1 MKRNP
6 FKQPVFIVLL
16 VLKGIS
22 AGAQN
27 ADEFYATGNDLS
39 GKRQYDAAIEQY
51 NKAIALKPEFASAY
65 INRGNVY
72 ANKKMYDEA
81 IKDYNT
87 SLLYDANSKIAY
99 FNRGLANKGK
109 NLVAKAIA
117 DYTKAISIAPDY
129 ALAWCSRGTIYYGKE
144 MYDEAIKDLNQALAI
159 DPRYEYAYQVR
170 GNAYY
175 AKRLYDYALP
185 DYNAAINIQPKNP
198 VNYRHRGSLF
208 NATRQ
213 YDAALKDFN
222 QGIAVGP
229 KYQLGYTGRAST
241 YTSTK
246 KYDLAIADLTMAL
259 SLDSTGVAVYNSRG
273 LAYLFKGQYE
283 LAVSDFKKGI
293 LSDTNKEKPYVIL
306 NIIEPLARLYRF
318 ADAAQYYNDYRNGYA
333 GGYINNKGWLFFERY
348 IEAVTQNLS
357 KNDYATALVNL
368 NDAEKLYST
377 KNKGDSGDNSQQRGY
392 SSILALKGYVL
403 ERLNDNEKAKQAYEQ
418 ALIINENEPE
428 VTAALQRLSKK
439 NEVLVK
445 DDNTPPTLN
454 ILEPSANNRSIAV
467 EDDKVAGA
475 KQRIRGQAI
484 DVSGIRSIMINNKQL
499 RVEENGYFDTEVD
512 IKDGINVFTIVVT
525 DNNANSISENVQVVT
540 GKDKAGAPQ
549 VASPVAATVV
559 NYNPVYHAVLIGESE
574 YADKNIP
581 SLQGPVTD
589 MLKIY
594 NLLVKNYVFAPE
606 NTDTLVN
613 ASRASIL
620 ETIIKKANA
629 MGENDNLFIFYAG
642 HGQMITQPDQSEE
655 GFLVPQDAVKGMLS
669 SYISSDDL
677 LRTIK
682 YSKAKHILLVADACF
697 AGSLFRDLPADAPAT
712 VAEAYKDKSRK
723 LLASGNRTAVP
734 DKSEFIEYLRLALQE
749 NHQPY
754 ITAEQLI
761 DSFKNEYKSST
772 HLSLQYF
779 PIKNVDDLGGQFV
792 FMRK

>member
-499 RVEENGYFDTEVD
+499 KVEENGYFDTEVD

>member
-16 VLKGIS
+16 VLKGIT

-499 RVEENGYFDTEVD
+499 KVEENGYFDTEVD

-525 DNNANSISENVQVVT
+525 DNNANSISENVQVVN